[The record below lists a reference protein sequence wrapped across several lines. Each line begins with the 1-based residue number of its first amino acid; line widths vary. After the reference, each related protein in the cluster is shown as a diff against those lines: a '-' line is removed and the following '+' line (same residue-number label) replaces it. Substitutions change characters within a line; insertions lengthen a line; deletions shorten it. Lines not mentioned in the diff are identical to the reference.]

1 MKSFQGK
8 QQVPLHSVYSST
20 QRPHYLLPNK
30 IISKFNPAKQHQQ
43 HGHYPPPSNL
53 SNNLNNGGIS
63 EFSSWSWSCYVCKK
77 SFPSSNR
84 LYGHMMRFHPARGMK
99 GVLPPSQAPM
109 MKSVGP
115 PQSQSFFP
123 SESSDKTGM
132 KGLLPPPQAPMK
144 SVGIPSRPHSCSVS
158 ESSDITGPDCDPVKL
173 LLSWGKKDRRG
184 KTSADAGATTTASQ
198 RNPNETIGGTKTT
211 SNIFT
216 STSNTL
222 IANQQNPNKRSS
234 SSNSSRTDNDGISWI
249 DNKMTKKYEC
259 NICHKEF
266 ETGQA
271 LGGHKSSSTCRA
283 RQGTKLL
290 APAADDANCQVVMST
305 MKTKTMMDEIEEGE
319 IIEDGEITDEEGS
332 RRISPKI
339 LDFDLNE
346 LPPEE

>member
-1 MKSFQGK
+1 
-8 QQVPLHSVYSST
+8 
-20 QRPHYLLPNK
+20 
-30 IISKFNPAKQHQQ
+30 
-43 HGHYPPPSNL
+43 
-53 SNNLNNGGIS
+53 
-63 EFSSWSWSCYVCKK
+63 
-77 SFPSSNR
+77 
-84 LYGHMMRFHPARGMK
+84 MRFHPARGMK

-115 PQSQSFFP
+115 SQSQSCFP
-123 SESSDKTGM
+123 FESSDKTGM

-144 SVGIPSRPHSCSVS
+144 SVDIPSRPQSCPAS

-184 KTSADAGATTTASQ
+184 RTSANAGATTSASQ

-222 IANQQNPNKRSS
+222 IANQQNPNKSS
-234 SSNSSRTDNDGISWI
+234 SSSSSTDNDGISWI
-249 DNKMTKKYEC
+249 DNKMTKMTMMTKKYEC

-290 APAADDANCQVVMST
+290 APAADHACQVVMST
-305 MKTKTMMDEIEEGE
+305 MKTKTMMDDIEEGE